1 MNGRADLLLTVAARI
16 NCRRLLRLLDRDFH
30 VHILDPETTVATIV
44 LSDERDWVSG
54 SLGDV
59 VATHFRINSTQVMLK
74 A

>member
-1 MNGRADLLLTVAARI
+1 MCISLTQ
-16 NCRRLLRLLDRDFH
+16 RRPL
-30 VHILDPETTVATIV
+30 ATIV